1 MDATAFVPI
10 RLMLQVPL
18 NPGPELENFGYDI
31 AETFD
36 TGLLRYGN
44 GNPSSPDYDSLA
56 DFCVNG
62 DDIEI
67 RLPWLLLNFS
77 NPSEMMVHDDYYL
90 HYGVE
95 EMSIEGIYVGA
106 ASEKSVRKDVQ
117 MAGEVSPPSMN
128 GCGRGIMHCSG
139 SGRSPEPPDRD

>member
-1 MDATAFVPI
+1 M
-10 RLMLQVPL
+10 
-18 NPGPELENFGYDI
+18 
-31 AETFD
+31 
-36 TGLLRYGN
+36 
-44 GNPSSPDYDSLA
+44 
-56 DFCVNG
+56 NG

-117 MAGEVSPPSMN
+117 MAYLPLKGW
-128 GCGRGIMHCSG
+128 G
-139 SGRSPEPPDRD
+139 SQPTFHERLREGYYALQRLWTEP